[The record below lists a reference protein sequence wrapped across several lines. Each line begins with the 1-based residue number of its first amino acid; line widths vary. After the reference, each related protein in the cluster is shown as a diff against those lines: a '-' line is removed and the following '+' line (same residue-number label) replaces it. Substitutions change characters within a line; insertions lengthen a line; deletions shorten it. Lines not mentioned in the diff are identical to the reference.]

1 MPRDEPYGPSTA
13 CQCISTYRYTIHL
26 CIYPSIHIYLSIHL
40 SIYLSIHLSIYL
52 STYPSTVA
60 IASSSAASAACSW
73 SVHTARTLV
82 GARHGSV
89 WWGGAQGARRIS
101 HLCGSRRGA
110 WSTQAR
116 GCSRWLQCRRNA
128 LTKDRVS
135 VHEGRVLRWVGVR
148 C

>member
-1 MPRDEPYGPSTA
+1 MAEWAWERTAFGDGWLRVPRDEPYGPSTA

-82 GARHGSV
+82 GCTARQRMVG
-89 WWGGAQGARRIS
+89 RR
-101 HLCGSRRGA
+101 A
-110 WSTQAR
+110 
-116 GCSRWLQCRRNA
+116 
-128 LTKDRVS
+128 
-135 VHEGRVLRWVGVR
+135 GR
-148 C
+148 